1 MCVLF
6 LKTDFDKLLS
16 PASVAHFSQYKLTSL
31 MLKRLENLGFNVQK
45 DSDGLDLTTGK
56 ILMGHECVAIDANNK
71 ESVTATLSFLKGGKH
86 MKRNIRCSLL
96 VGADGAGSAVRR
108 LAKVEMGG
116 ERDLQK
122 LISVH
127 FISKELGEYLIN
139 NRPGMLF
146 FIFNTGC
153 IGVLVAHDLLQG
165 EFVLQVLS
173 QLLSI
178 FHIQQ

>member
-1 MCVLF
+1 
-6 LKTDFDKLLS
+6 
-16 PASVAHFSQYKLTSL
+16 
-31 MLKRLENLGFNVQK
+31 
-45 DSDGLDLTTGK
+45 
-56 ILMGHECVAIDANNK
+56 
-71 ESVTATLSFLKGGKH
+71 